1 MEQQIQ
7 MIAKRLDVIEQIL
20 KGSKKVMT
28 LNEFCQYTGYSKN
41 YVYKLTSRNEVPHF
55 KRGKKVF
62 FDKDIIDEWLKM
74 NPITDVETKAKALAN
89 I

>member
-62 FDKDIIDEWLKM
+62 FDKDIIDQWLKM
-74 NPITDVETKAKALAN
+74 NPITDLETKAKALAN

>member
-1 MEQQIQ
+1 
-7 MIAKRLDVIEQIL
+7 MIAQRLDVIEQIL

-62 FDKDIIDEWLKM
+62 FDKDIIDEWIKM
-74 NPITDVETKAKALAN
+74 NPITDIETKAKSLAK

>member
-74 NPITDVETKAKALAN
+74 NPITDVETKAKALAK

>member
-1 MEQQIQ
+1 MEKQIQ